1 MRTVEIKV
9 VSASELS
16 DEALE
21 RAHNNYVSNLEYFW
35 GDEVVNTIKRGLNT
49 LGCGLK
55 TYSIDFSSYSQS
67 HYRIDYDENIA
78 EFTGRKLYSYLNHWY
93 QCNVVERLRYSLH
106 ADGKRKSS
114 YYAYKYD
121 GCTKVRVS
129 KVMFAYADCVFTGVC
144 FDESFIKPITDY
156 LKSPDYSLTLKDI
169 VESCV
174 DATIEDGCNDYEYQC
189 SLEYFLEECEANGYE
204 FYEDGER
211 Y

>member
-1 MRTVEIKV
+1 MRTIELNVL
-9 VSASELS
+9 SASELS
-16 DEALE
+16 QEALE
-21 RAHNNYVSNLEYFW
+21 RAHNNYVSNLEYVW
-35 GDEVVNTIKRGLNT
+35 GDDVVETIKRGLDS
-49 LGCGLK
+49 LGCTLK
-55 TYSIDFSSYSQS
+55 DYSIDFSGYRS
-67 HYRIDYDENIA
+67 HYRIDYDYNIA

-144 FDESFIKPITDY
+144 FDESFIKHITDY

-189 SLEYFLEECEANGYE
+189 SLEYFLEECDANGYE
-204 FYEDGER
+204 FYENGKG